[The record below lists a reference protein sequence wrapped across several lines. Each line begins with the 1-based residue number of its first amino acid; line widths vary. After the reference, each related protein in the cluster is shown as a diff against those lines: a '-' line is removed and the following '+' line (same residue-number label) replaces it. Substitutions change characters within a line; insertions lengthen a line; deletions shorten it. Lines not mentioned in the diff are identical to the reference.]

1 MTQDYGL
8 TSAGDYS
15 PKDLIA
21 GAHPPVEIA
30 ITVASGAN
38 AMTEGT
44 ILGKVTASG
53 KYKAYAA
60 GGSDGTQTACA
71 ILSQDTPQT
80 SSDIKAYAYVHGVFN
95 KNALTGYTT
104 AAEADL
110 QAHAIWLKEVY

>member
-30 ITVASGAN
+30 ITVASGA
-38 AMTEGT
+38 
-44 ILGKVTASG
+44 
-53 KYKAYAA
+53 
-60 GGSDGTQTACA
+60 DGTQTACA
-71 ILSQDTPQT
+71 ILAHDTPQA